1 MVLGLMA
8 VLAAIIYRINRDE
21 PSSDTAQALA
31 ATIAISEHASVRS
44 VQVENDRIFVLV
56 EENGATALLMIDAT
70 TGRLLNRTD
79 FVAR

>member
-8 VLAAIIYRINRDE
+8 VLAAIIYRISRDDS
-21 PSSDTAQALA
+21 PSDSTPSLA
-31 ATIAISEHASVRS
+31 ATIAINEHASIRS